1 VFGEH
6 VACPLHNWAIS
17 LVDGEARAPDIGCA
31 TRFAVRVEAG
41 VVSLLASE
49 LATLA
54 VDDATDAVA
63 ALAVARKVIA
73 IAAA

>member
-31 TRFAVRVEAG
+31 TRFAVRVKDGA
-41 VVSLLASE
+41 VSLLASE

-54 VDDATDAVA
+54 VDDAEMACGPRTIPIVSA
-63 ALAVARKVIA
+63 
-73 IAAA
+73 